1 MVKRLYHSSLF
12 LFAFWSCFRFEI
24 ASAAAL
30 QHLALNKTEK
40 QKRKPLFDSGAHR
53 CFQMKPGS
61 RGWDSLLAKRMF
73 ETLWRK
79 RPVGLGEGAGGV
91 EMPASF

>member
-30 QHLALNKTEK
+30 QHLALNKTGK

-73 ETLWRK
+73 EALWRK

>member
-12 LFAFWSCFRFEI
+12 LCAFWSGFRFEI

-30 QHLALNKTEK
+30 QHLALNKTGK

-73 ETLWRK
+73 EALWRK
-79 RPVGLGEGAGGV
+79 RPYGAWRGGGRC
-91 EMPASF
+91 

>member
-12 LFAFWSCFRFEI
+12 LCAFWSGFRFEI

-30 QHLALNKTEK
+30 QHLALNKTGK
-40 QKRKPLFDSGAHR
+40 QKRKPLFDGGAHR

-61 RGWDSLLAKRMF
+61 GGTACWQSGCLKPYGVSGLM
-73 ETLWRK
+73 
-79 RPVGLGEGAGGV
+79 GLGEGAGGV

>member
-40 QKRKPLFDSGAHR
+40 QKRKPLIDSGAHR
-53 CFQMKPGS
+53 CYQIKPGS
-61 RGWDSLLAKRMF
+61 WGWDSLLAKRRC
-73 ETLWRK
+73 EALWRK

>member
-12 LFAFWSCFRFEI
+12 LFAFWSGFRFEI

-40 QKRKPLFDSGAHR
+40 QKRKPLFDGGTHR

-61 RGWDSLLAKRMF
+61 GGTACWQSGCLKPYGVSGLM
-73 ETLWRK
+73 
-79 RPVGLGEGAGGV
+79 GLGEGAGGV
-91 EMPASF
+91 EALASF